1 MSLQWLWTRSPQ
13 GWTAID
19 CQGGLLG
26 VSVKLPTKP
35 NERAIV
41 LKHAAFPGASVKPSE
56 LTRLMKALK
65 DTNYPL
71 IHVLGHKDYQIF
83 LVDKAAV
90 RPEEMESSLRWTVTP
105 LLDYPAGE
113 ANLSWM
119 DIPQAP
125 GTNHRTPQLY
135 VIASRRDTINQR
147 MDDFERANM
156 SLQVLDIR
164 ETGQRNISAAL
175 QDQEAAVCLIY
186 ADTTGV
192 QLTVTY
198 KGELHLERYI
208 RESLFDVN
216 SESETNTAEKKF
228 DRVALEVQRSIDFV
242 HRNAS
247 YMPFD
252 GIYVAPTQQPIL
264 LQERLQ
270 ARLLTDI
277 KALDLGTVFE
287 WPDDSDLNKPEI
299 QALYFNVLGA
309 SLRMKA

>member
-1 MSLQWLWTRSPQ
+1 MSLQWLWSRSPL

-19 CQGGLLG
+19 CQGGLMG
-26 VSVKLPTKP
+26 VSVKLPAKP
-35 NERAIV
+35 NDRAVV
-41 LKHAAFPGASVKPSE
+41 LHHAAFQHASAKPAE
-56 LTRLMKALK
+56 LMRLMKTLK
-65 DTNYPL
+65 DANFPL
-71 IHVLGHKDYQIF
+71 IHVLGHKDYQMF

-105 LLDYPAGE
+105 LLDYPAAE

-119 DIPQAP
+119 DIPKAP
-125 GTNHRTPQLY
+125 NANNRTPQMY
-135 VIASRRDTINQR
+135 VIASRRDAINQR

-156 SLQVLDIR
+156 SLQVMDIR

-175 QDQEAAVCLIY
+175 HDQDAAVCLIF
-186 ADTTGV
+186 ADESGV

-208 RESLFDVN
+208 RESLFEV
-216 SESETNTAEKKF
+216 SEDSETQTAEKKF

-252 GIYVAPTQQPIL
+252 GIYVAPTLKPIM

-270 ARLLTDI
+270 ARLLTDV
-277 KALDLGTVFE
+277 KALDLHTIFE
-287 WPDDSDLNKPEI
+287 WPADSDLNKPEV

-309 SLRMKA
+309 SLRLKE